1 VEPSASHPWA
11 ATARVLAAAGLLSLG
26 GAFACAGPSTR
37 GEASR
42 KPPPRESPFPAP
54 EELEELAARPPDE
67 EALVVGRYADVNAW
81 ELGGPFPSELGD
93 EPITE
98 PRPFEEVLLEAV
110 QRRPGLLLAS
120 QAMRCAAREFGHFF
134 LDEGKLP
141 GPGLQRFVMGRCG
154 ATGMSPQLSYYA
166 GPVPSDAS
174 DAEVALAWRE
184 RAVDLVHRFLGSG
197 PRTAGIWLARR
208 DEQAVWLLVSASRR
222 AHLQPTSASPG
233 TDGWLR
239 LQGEVLSSVEEL
251 FAQVNQ
257 GRYGVAGCEPDPSV
271 QLPRFSLACPVDPND
286 ESAWVSLL
294 ARAPGRLLADSALQ
308 VLSVPDGSRARSY
321 RRPTH
326 DLPGTLSEPSEFAPA
341 LVQQLNRIRSEL
353 GHRPVT
359 LAPQQSETARELAPF
374 YFGAAYG
381 NVAPAAADLVAL
393 GLMAGYEVP
402 GLIREAGVAGA
413 LSLDDTSLDRWL
425 AEAFEQPGMRHVL
438 LQANRSQLAVGSIQS
453 AEHGYLAAVIATYAL
468 YEHQDPRAE
477 RDRFYDRLTRK
488 RGARSLTPLDRDAEI
503 EDLAAR
509 HVADVERGAM
519 GPDEALGDLLQEASR
534 ALGTGVKGWYL
545 EGSGEEEVPLPD
557 ELIDATADR
566 IGVAVGAYQP
576 TDSPWGRSLVLVVL
590 AEPSMMRS
598 VRVSPGLVAHQPST
612 ESHRRSR

>member
-1 VEPSASHPWA
+1 M
-11 ATARVLAAAGLLSLG
+11 LLAAGLLTLG

-37 GEASR
+37 RETPR

-54 EELEELAARPPDE
+54 EELEDLATRPPDE
-67 EALVVGRYADVNAW
+67 EALFVGSYADVDAW
-81 ELGGPFPSELGD
+81 ELVGPFPSQLGD

-98 PRPFEEVLLEAV
+98 PHPFEEVLLEAV

-120 QAMRCAAREFGHFF
+120 QAMRCAAREFGRFV
-134 LDEGKLP
+134 LDQGKLP

-154 ATGMSPQLSYYA
+154 ATGMGQQFGYYA
-166 GPVPSDAS
+166 GQVPANAT
-174 DAEVALAWRE
+174 DAEIVEAWRE
-184 RAVDLVHRFLGSG
+184 PVEDLVRRFLGSG
-197 PRTAGIWLARR
+197 PRTAGVWLARR

-222 AHLQPTSASPG
+222 AHLEPTSASAGP
-233 TDGWLR
+233 DGWLR
-239 LQGEVLSSVEEL
+239 LQGEVLASAEEL
-251 FAQVNQ
+251 LALVNL
-257 GRYGVAGCEPDPSV
+257 GRYRVADCELDPSV
-271 QLPRFSLACPVDPND
+271 RLPRFSVACPVDAND
-286 ESAWVSLL
+286 ESSWVVLL
-294 ARAPGRLLADSALQ
+294 ARAPGRLLANSALQ
-308 VLSVPDGSRARSY
+308 ILSVPEGSPARSY
-321 RRPTH
+321 RRPTYG
-326 DLPGTLSEPSEFAPA
+326 LRGTLKEPGEFGPA
-341 LVQQLNRIRSEL
+341 LVRQLNRIRGEL

-381 NVAPAAADLVAL
+381 SVAPPVADLVVL

-402 GLIREAGVAGA
+402 GLIRDASVAGA

-453 AEHGYLAAVIATYAL
+453 AEHGYLAAMLATYSL
-468 YEHQDPRAE
+468 YDDQDPRAE
-477 RDRFYDRLTRK
+477 RERFYERLTRE
-488 RGARSLTPLDRDAEI
+488 RGARSLTPLDRDAQI

-509 HVADVERGAM
+509 HVARVARGAM
-519 GPDEALGDLLQEASR
+519 GPDEALGDLLQEAQSV
-534 ALGTGVKGWYL
+534 LGAGVKGWYL
-545 EGSGEEEVPLPD
+545 EGSAEVEVPLPD
-557 ELIDATADR
+557 ELVDATADR

-576 TDSPWGRSLVLVVL
+576 SNSPWGRSLVLVVL

-598 VRVSPGLVAHQPST
+598 VRVAPGLLANQPSM